1 MTSTLKAPEPPVS
14 PAPGYV
20 LRAPQ
25 LGEHERPPTGGA
37 DVLGERA
44 SRPRLRKVSHLPSER
59 ARRPLSSEALA
70 SEKPVPVPGR
80 FLIKPPPAKGLQS
93 LPGGRGIVVD
103 DLVANLYA
111 LGVNWL
117 IFSAVM

>member
-1 MTSTLKAPEPPVS
+1 VKRS
-14 PAPGYV
+14 
-20 LRAPQ
+20 
-25 LGEHERPPTGGA
+25 
-37 DVLGERA
+37 
-44 SRPRLRKVSHLPSER
+44 
-59 ARRPLSSEALA
+59 A